1 MIFSPGRVAWGVQ
14 IRHSQSGHV
23 AGAQVPARSPKRSRA
38 PRLLGWSRRLLGG
51 VRADGW
57 LRSQRAAPSL
67 LGAEPTAPRADGA
80 AAPHPPYL
88 HPPTGRGA
96 RGSTPRSRGAEP
108 NFRRSRAFWG
118 GAGLRPPPTQKTRG
132 RLRTHAEP
140 ARTNFWLSCVTLPDP
155 RACDSLKPLSACL
168 FHCPLARRGDRP
180 GTLGAWMEWRWP
192 VHTPPPARRPEYAP
206 RLRQTEIESG
216 TPRPR
221 EL

>member
-1 MIFSPGRVAWGVQ
+1 VNKSGTTSPATWQGPKFPRG
-14 IRHSQSGHV
+14 
-23 AGAQVPARSPKRSRA
+23 PRSPKRSRA

-118 GAGLRPPPTQKTRG
+118 GAGLRPPAGGRREPGAPPQPTKTPGRVRMRSRG
-132 RLRTHAEP
+132 SACGAAAPPRAEP
-140 ARTNFWLSCVTLPDP
+140 AR
-155 RACDSLKPLSACL
+155 
-168 FHCPLARRGDRP
+168 
-180 GTLGAWMEWRWP
+180 
-192 VHTPPPARRPEYAP
+192 
-206 RLRQTEIESG
+206 ISG
-216 TPRPR
+216 
-221 EL
+221 